1 MEVSRYLYNMNI
13 TLQIPSPRLWVYWTI
28 REARLLDW
36 TRESGTEML
45 TWYFLVLFGTFW
57 YFFVLFQG

>member
-28 REARLLDW
+28 REARLLDC

-45 TWYFLVLFGTFW
+45 TWRRRLKTKG
-57 YFFVLFQG
+57 GEGRS